1 MIDLHC
7 HMLPA
12 VDDGA
17 KTISMALDLAK
28 EAESEGIDKIL
39 LTPHHMD
46 GEYINHKENV
56 KKASNNLQM
65 ILRDNS
71 IDIELRP
78 GQEVHINGSLLEAV
92 DNGDVLFAD
101 RLNKKYM
108 MLEFPHSGVP
118 EYAKD
123 MIFELEVKGITPII
137 VHPERNHGIQ
147 QNPDILFDLVSQG
160 CLTQITATSYV
171 GGFGKNIQKFTEQI
185 IDAGLGFVFSSD
197 AHNLS
202 GRRFRMKE
210 AFDRL
215 EKKKGRDFSLNFQ
228 ENAEKIWNG
237 ETVKTGRI
245 EKIHEKSTLS
255 KLLKKLF

>member
-17 KTISMALDLAK
+17 KTISMSLDLAK
-28 EAESEGIDKIL
+28 EAEHEGIDKIL

-46 GEYINHKENV
+46 GEYINHKEDV
-56 KKASNNLQM
+56 EKASNNLQM
-65 ILRDNS
+65 ILKDNN
-71 IDIELRP
+71 INIELRP
-78 GQEVHINGSLLEAV
+78 GQEVHISGSLLEAV
-92 DNGDVLFAD
+92 DNGDILFAD

-147 QNPDILFDLVSQG
+147 KNPDILFDLVNQG

-171 GGFGKNIQKFTEQI
+171 GGFGSEIQDFTDRI
-185 IDAGLGFVFSSD
+185 IDAGLGFMFSSD

-202 GRRFRMKE
+202 GRRFRMRD

-215 EKKKGRDFSLNFQ
+215 EREKGREFALQYED
-228 ENAEKIWNG
+228 NAEKIWNG
-237 ETVKTGRI
+237 EPVKTGHI
-245 EKIHEKSTLS
+245 EKIHEKTLLS
-255 KLLKKLF
+255 KLLRKLF